1 MSDTAFGVH
10 PAIGIS
16 AWSFHHTR
24 WRPKTMT
31 FPRFFA
37 AVRGLGVNKVEL
49 NSPHFFDGIGEDVL
63 KSIKQAA
70 DEEGVQIINIAVDDK
85 GFDLSSLDEVN
96 RAEAVAR
103 TIKWLDAAVI
113 LGCPNVRNNT
123 GGANADQCARSF
135 RELAIAAGE
144 RRKRI
149 LIEAHGG
156 FSSDAGQ
163 LLPIVQPIIADH
175 PGKIGLIPDFGNV
188 SITPQRDRYQ
198 QIADMA
204 PHAVLVHPKMHDFDQ
219 HGQQPEWDTRRLVS
233 IVQKAG
239 FRGTWM
245 VEFEGAEDSYSGL
258 RRSLALLSSC
268 LRA

>member
-1 MSDTAFGVH
+1 MPEAYGVH

-16 AWSFHHTR
+16 AWSFHKRFRT
-24 WRPKTMT
+24 KT
-31 FPRFFA
+31 FSFARFFS

-49 NSPHFFDGIGEDVL
+49 NSPHFFDGIGDDVL
-63 KSIKQAA
+63 KSIKQSA

-85 GFDLSSLDEVN
+85 GFDLSSPDEAN

-103 TIKWLDAAVI
+103 TLKWLDAAVI

-123 GGANADQCARSF
+123 GGANADQCAKSF

-144 RRKRI
+144 RNKRI

-156 FSSDAGQ
+156 FSSDAGK
-163 LLPIVQPIIADH
+163 LLPIVTPIFAEF

-188 SITPQRDRYQ
+188 YITPERDRYQ
-198 QIADMA
+198 QIADLA
-204 PHAVLVHPKMHDFDQ
+204 PYAVLVHPKMHEFDE
-219 HGQQPEWDTRRLVS
+219 HGQQPEWDTQRLVN
-233 IVQKAG
+233 IVRKTG
-239 FRGTWM
+239 FRGMWM
-245 VEFEGAEDSYSGL
+245 VEFEGVEDAYSGL

-268 LRA
+268 LRT